1 MWWVYGVIILV
12 VIAIGVLFA
21 TIYEKDY
28 ESKEQFKTLEVG
40 FGRDKARQFVWLIS
54 LVLGIVLIPFSVIY
68 LIKRSIRK

>member
-1 MWWVYGVIILV
+1 MWWVYVLILV
-12 VIAIGVLFA
+12 VIIIGLVFA

-54 LVLGIVLIPFSVIY
+54 LVLGIVLIPFSVFY

>member
-1 MWWVYGVIILV
+1 MWWVYILILV
-12 VIAIGVLFA
+12 VIIIGLLFA

-54 LVLGIVLIPFSVIY
+54 LVLGIVLIPFSVFY

>member
-1 MWWVYGVIILV
+1 MWWVYILILV
-12 VIAIGVLFA
+12 VIIIGLLFA
-21 TIYEKDY
+21 TIYTKDY

-54 LVLGIVLIPFSVIY
+54 LVLGIVLIPFSVFY